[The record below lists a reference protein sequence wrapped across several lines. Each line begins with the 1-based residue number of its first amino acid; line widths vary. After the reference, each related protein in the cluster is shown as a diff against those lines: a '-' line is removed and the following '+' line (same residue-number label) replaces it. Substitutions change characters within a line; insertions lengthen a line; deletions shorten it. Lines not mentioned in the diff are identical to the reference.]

1 MNKRSVSNEAEKS
14 MIGKLKIQ
22 CGAPFTS
29 KLEGMVTDQ
38 LLCEERSKE
47 FSEFQTSSGQRCGTI
62 DFSVQVLTTGFWP
75 TYKMMDVVLSPLMN
89 TCIATFTEWYNTK
102 TQHRQLKWIHAIGEA
117 TVHSIFGTRKGC
129 DMVVGTLQAVTL
141 MAFNDVGDRQLTLA
155 EVKEALNLDLE
166 VVKRLLHSLSCGKY
180 RVLTK
185 SPMSRTIKAEDKF
198 SVNAKFNCKQFR
210 FRIPMASLEESH
222 NPKRVEEDR
231 SFAIDAA
238 VVRIMKARKVLAHV
252 QLIQEVLTQLHFFRP
267 EPKQIKKRIEQLIER
282 EYLERDPD
290 NSRQYR
296 YMA

>member
-1 MNKRSVSNEAEKS
+1 LNKRSVSNEAEKS

-47 FSEFQTSSGQRCGTI
+47 FSDYLKESSKLNGL

-75 TYKMMDVVLSPLMN
+75 TYKMLDVVLSPLMN
-89 TCIATFTEWYNTK
+89 SCISTFTSWYDTK

-117 TVHSIFGTRKGC
+117 TVHSIFGTKKGC
-129 DMVVGTLQAVTL
+129 DVLVGTLQAVTL
-141 MAFNDVGDRQLTLA
+141 VAFNDVGNSEVNLEQ
-155 EVKEALNLDLE
+155 VKEMLNLDVE
-166 VVKRLLHSLSCGKY
+166 VVKRLLHSLSCAKHK
-180 RVLTK
+180 VLVK
-185 SPMSRTIKAEDKF
+185 NPAGRTIKDTDVFAVNRKF
-198 SVNAKFNCKQFR
+198 VVNTKR

-238 VVRIMKARKVLAHV
+238 VVRIMKARKVLPHV
-252 QLIQEVLTQLHFFRP
+252 QLIQEVLTQLHFFKP